1 MRWFG
6 KAKEQTDIFRLVRVN
21 DRIQVEL
28 DGKTHLSRIEDIQG
42 DELHVAAP
50 VERGGSPTVRSGQD
64 ITVNLF
70 EGMGIKQFYGTVI
83 RVETSRVAIVVVG
96 DLKFVGTIQ
105 RREHVR
111 ISQKV
116 PVRFRLEEGP
126 DGRAPWFEGATQD
139 ISGGGMQIVA
149 DSRGIDAIVKGDLL
163 EIELYLPDQSPV
175 KAVGQIVRASSSN
188 PLTATTVRFGVQ
200 FVDIGAGERSRIVR
214 YVLRRQ
220 ADTLSSRR
228 EFTACRERVAI
239 QYRGISEGASSG
251 LHSTFTREMSATGL
265 KMALEKGDLAAVGEK
280 LSLYVSLPDMQ
291 TVEAEAEIVWME
303 EGMAGAGEVIGLR
316 FTTIDRQSQQMI
328 SQFLTKQTQ
337 AKAA

>member
-28 DGKTHLSRIEDIQG
+28 DSKTYLSRVEDIQG

-50 VERGGSPTVRSGQD
+50 VERGGPTSVRSGQD

-70 EGMGIKQFYGTVI
+70 EGMGIKQFYGSVV
-83 RVETSRVAIVVVG
+83 RVENSRVATVVVG

-111 ISQKV
+111 ISQKL

-139 ISGGGMQIVA
+139 VSGGGVQIVA
-149 DSRGIDAIVKGDLL
+149 EPRGIDVIAKGDLL

-175 KAVGQIVRASSSN
+175 KAVGQIVRSSSSN

-214 YVLRRQ
+214 YVLKRQ

-228 EFTACRERVAI
+228 EFTSCRERVGI
-239 QYRGISEGASSG
+239 QYRGISEGADAG
-251 LHSTFTREMSATGL
+251 LHSTFTREMNATGL
-265 KMALEKGDLAAVGEK
+265 KMSLERGGSAAVGEK
-280 LSLYVSLPDMQ
+280 LSLILSLPD
-291 TVEAEAEIVWME
+291 TTAIEAGGEIVWME
-303 EGMAGAGEVIGLR
+303 EGLAGSGEVIGLK
-316 FTTIDRQSQQMI
+316 FTSIDRQSQQMI
-328 SQFLTKQTQ
+328 SQFLARQTQ